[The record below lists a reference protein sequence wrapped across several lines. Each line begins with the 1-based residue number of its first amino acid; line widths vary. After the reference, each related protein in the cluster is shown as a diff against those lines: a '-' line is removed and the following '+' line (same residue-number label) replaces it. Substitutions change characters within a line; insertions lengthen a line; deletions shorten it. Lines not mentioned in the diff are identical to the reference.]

1 MDKEKLIMEKVGCPC
16 KVFELTDNMEE
27 EVLKAYCEA
36 LERGKKKDLHQ
47 LFLQMMKI

>member
-36 LERGKKKDLHQ
+36 LERGKDRKSVV
-47 LFLQMMKI
+47 

>member
-27 EVLKAYCEA
+27 EV
-36 LERGKKKDLHQ
+36 
-47 LFLQMMKI
+47 FLQMMKI